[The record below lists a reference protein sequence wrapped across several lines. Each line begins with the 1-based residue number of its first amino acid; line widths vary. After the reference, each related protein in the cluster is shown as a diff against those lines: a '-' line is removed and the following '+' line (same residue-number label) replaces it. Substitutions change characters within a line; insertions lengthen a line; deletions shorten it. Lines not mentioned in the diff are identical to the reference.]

1 MMYGYYGSG
10 MGWWMVLSGLFWLVL
25 VAIAVWALV
34 RFVTQA
40 PRTNATGGYDANNV
54 TTSSPPS
61 AEEILR
67 QRFARGEIDAET
79 FQRMRAQLE
88 QATPPREPVT
98 SRSL

>member
-34 RFVTQA
+34 RFVAQA
-40 PRTNATGGYDANNV
+40 QRTNATGRYDASNV
-54 TTSSPPS
+54 TTSPPPS

-67 QRFARGEIDAET
+67 QRFARGEIDAEA

-88 QATPPREPVT
+88 QATPREPVMP
-98 SRSL
+98 RS